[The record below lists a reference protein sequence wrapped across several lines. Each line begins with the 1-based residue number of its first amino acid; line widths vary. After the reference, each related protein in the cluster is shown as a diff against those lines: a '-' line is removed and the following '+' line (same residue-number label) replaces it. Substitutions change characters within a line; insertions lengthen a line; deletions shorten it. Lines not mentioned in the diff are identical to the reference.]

1 MLRPI
6 VTSKCT
12 FRRGNKFLT
21 AGSGTNS
28 SHSSFSI
35 ELLHGQGGKVRS
47 IVRWSEDGLGEWSIL
62 PLRLIVGFGFLEHGL
77 AKWHRG
83 PEAFGHLLT
92 LIGVPLPTATA
103 WLVTLL
109 ETFGGVALLLGV
121 CVALASAPLIASMLV
136 AMFSLHVHYGFSSV
150 NTVGLTGTGPVFGP
164 PGYEI
169 NLLYIAALTVLALR
183 GPGALSIAR
192 LWSRRRMPNEPAGTR

>member
-21 AGSGTNS
+21 AGSGTNT

-83 PEAFGHLLT
+83 PAAFGHLLT

-109 ETFGGVALLLGV
+109 ETF
-121 CVALASAPLIASMLV
+121 
-136 AMFSLHVHYGFSSV
+136 
-150 NTVGLTGTGPVFGP
+150 
-164 PGYEI
+164 
-169 NLLYIAALTVLALR
+169 
-183 GPGALSIAR
+183 
-192 LWSRRRMPNEPAGTR
+192 